1 MPLRITP
8 TCSAA
13 WVPHRA
19 DRPRARTLDLAVTWF
34 EEQCTAAGT
43 RGLLVTNHKMTMSV
57 DPRLLTLARRHHF
70 ATPRTRAG
78 APWGV
83 PVLAYGPDLAALHL
97 AVERAHGAALCV
109 VEGVPADAH
118 GWASVT
124 GALDLT
130 HEDSADGTA
139 GGTTD
144 GTGGASRAPVDRGW
158 LAAVDVLASDE
169 HHLLADPDRT
179 TTVLAGID
187 PARRERLP
195 SALIARGVA
204 LHDVRRVQKLLTVL
218 DPAHAH

>member
-1 MPLRITP
+1 MPLRIAP

-13 WVPHRA
+13 WVPHRE
-19 DRPRARTLDLAVTWF
+19 DRPRAHALELAVTWF
-34 EEQCTAAGT
+34 EEQCAAAGS

-57 DPRLLTLARRHHF
+57 DPQLLTLARRHQF

-78 APWGV
+78 ASWGV
-83 PVLAYGPDLAALHL
+83 PVLAYGPDLATLQL
-97 AVERAHGAALCV
+97 AVERARGAALCV
-109 VEGVPADAH
+109 VEGVPAEVL

-124 GALDLT
+124 SAVDLT
-130 HEDSADGTA
+130 A
-139 GGTTD
+139 GSS
-144 GTGGASRAPVDRGW
+144 TGSCAGPSRREPLDPGW

-187 PARRERLP
+187 PARRDQLP